1 MNVTYGADYSA
12 SELSPSELDGFT
24 DYDIRFL
31 IRYIG
36 WPDNPKCISHY
47 PGAYHAHVNAGRM
60 VLLVAEQGT
69 GDPAGGFGGG
79 AAMAQ
84 RALNDARSVGYPASL
99 PIFCWSHS
107 ASGMDLHWNENPR
120 LAARGKPSTRAD

>member
-12 SELSPSELDGFT
+12 SELSPSELDSFT

-36 WPDNPKCISHY
+36 WPGNPRCIWHY
-47 PGAYHAHVNAGRM
+47 PGAYQAHVNGGRM
-60 VLLVAEQGT
+60 VLPVAEHDT
-69 GDPAGGFGGG
+69 SDPARGFSGG

-84 RALNDARSVGYPASL
+84 RGT
-99 PIFCWSHS
+99 
-107 ASGMDLHWNENPR
+107 E
-120 LAARGKPSTRAD
+120 